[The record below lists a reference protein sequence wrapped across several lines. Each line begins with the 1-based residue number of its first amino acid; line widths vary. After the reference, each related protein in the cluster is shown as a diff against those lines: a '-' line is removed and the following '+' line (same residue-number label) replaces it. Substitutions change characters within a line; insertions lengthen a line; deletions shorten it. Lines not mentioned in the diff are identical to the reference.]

1 MYPPLSGLESH
12 SGPSVDLGIFSL
24 HWSGAASIGG
34 AVNFLVTFTLCL
46 RGDCYEATA
55 QLLPLAIA
63 VTSVMLI
70 LSFPALAAGITILL
84 LDRYWTTSI
93 VDAPRTAKL

>member
-34 AVNFLVTFTLCL
+34 AVNFLVTGTLCL

-63 VTSVMLI
+63 VTSLLLI

-84 LDRYWTTSI
+84 LDRH
-93 VDAPRTAKL
+93 